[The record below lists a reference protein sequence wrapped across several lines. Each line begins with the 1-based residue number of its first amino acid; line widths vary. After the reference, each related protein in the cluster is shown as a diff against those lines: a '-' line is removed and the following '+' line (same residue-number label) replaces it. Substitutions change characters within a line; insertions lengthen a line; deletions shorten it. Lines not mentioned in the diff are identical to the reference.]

1 MDPPSP
7 SATAAAVHPGAEK
20 ITPDFAAGPASSSCP
35 IPSAQSWS
43 PESGRQNRKPRA
55 FSQATTVCAR
65 GRADARRAGEA
76 GVEAP
81 AFRQVIPV
89 HGDRRAGPGSKQT
102 RPLMD
107 HGGVEAPRSAKDAVS
122 VPPPS
127 PTSAAVLSAASP
139 PEPRRA
145 PGRGSR
151 RAAGRVRPPPRSPCR
166 ARTPLPATVSPG
178 VVRVR
183 ADSGG
188 PRLAHRGGRLVP
200 TCHRPRPRALRTH
213 MITTRTDN
221 LNAGALDQRCL

>member
-107 HGGVEAPRSAKDAVS
+107 HGGVEAPRSARMPCPFPHHLPRPLPCCQRPRLRSHAGPRGGEVAALPAEFARLPDPRAGRGRRFPLPSLLALS
-122 VPPPS
+122 VCA
-127 PTSAAVLSAASP
+127 PTPAGHDSLTAAADWC
-139 PEPRRA
+139 RRA
-145 PGRGSR
+145 
-151 RAAGRVRPPPRSPCR
+151 
-166 ARTPLPATVSPG
+166 T
-178 VVRVR
+178 VRVL
-183 ADSGG
+183 ALCG
-188 PRLAHRGGRLVP
+188 P
-200 TCHRPRPRALRTH
+200 T
-213 MITTRTDN
+213 
-221 LNAGALDQRCL
+221 